1 MAPPQVRRVLEILR
15 DKARAPLRFPRLTTR
30 RLMYVVAAVA
40 LALGGERWWRHYVW
54 CHETALRH
62 YFVARNWSRYA
73 SSGSVPSYA
82 AGGVA
87 ADHAAMIEHEDRLRR
102 KYERAALR
110 PWEPIPPD
118 PLPPAPGLV
127 MDHWLRKRDYGRAL
141 AACDEAIRVDPTNY
155 YPHYIRAWI
164 LASCVDG
171 RFRDGGQAV
180 VSATRAC
187 ELSGWKNAFVIAALA
202 AAYAEVGDFDAAVEW
217 QRRALN
223 QMRGDL
229 PRSEWLE
236 KEGLQRLNLY
246 RDKRPYRV
254 IPSP

>member
-1 MAPPQVRRVLEILR
+1 MRFPQVRRLIQILH

-40 LALGGERWWRHYVW
+40 LVLGGERWWRHYQSCSQV
-54 CHETALRH
+54 AMRH
-62 YFVARNWSRYA
+62 DAAARTWSHYA
-73 SSGSVPSYA
+73 TSGVPAYA

-87 ADHAAMIEHEDRLRR
+87 ADPTAMIEHEDRLRR
-102 KYERAALR
+102 KYERAAFR

-118 PLPPAPGLV
+118 PLPSAPGLV
-127 MDHWLRKRDYGRAL
+127 MDHWLRKRDYGRVL

-155 YPHYIRAWI
+155 HPHYIRAWI

-187 ELSGWKNAFVIAALA
+187 ELSGWKRAFILAALA
-202 AAYAEVGDFDAAVEW
+202 SACAETGDFDVAVEW

-223 QMRGDL
+223 QMRGEL

-236 KEGLQRLNLY
+236 KEGLERLNLY
-246 RDKRPYRV
+246 RDKRPYRAV
-254 IPSP
+254 PDP